1 MSLHEY
7 PKKPGISRFVAP
19 WDTSGW
25 YFMAE
30 HFAPG
35 CRIYSNADIT
45 VTECPEILMGC
56 DYIVTYDSAT
66 DGFDDKQEV
75 DFFIEQTG
83 EVYAAL
89 DADAPADFPTGFAR
103 TDLVVRTDAGDTYRL
118 FMRPYARG
126 AHVHLDAFSSPGR
139 HFFVAFRPTET
150 ETKKPLPEAKRF
162 SVAERHETRETCWFV
177 HDCFARANLSGY
189 DCRGD
194 VRVCAEA
201 DNPKR
206 HYLRLQSG
214 AGISCACETSG
225 QDELSMALDVPAGT
239 AALNFAGV
247 TVQLGS
253 AQASINGQNVPD
265 IADKGYGVKEGIPQL
280 ILAGASVDDVYV
292 IVLFS
297 TFVGM
302 MQGEG
307 ASILKFV
314 NIPISIFLGIAIGLL
329 IGVLLAYFFKKMH
342 IRDTSK
348 VLIILSISFLLVVME
363 DKLLT
368 PITFSALIAIMFIGI
383 GLQKKR
389 ETVAKRLSVKYGKL
403 WVAAEVFLFVLVG
416 ATVNIGYLG
425 KVGVKALIVIIGAL
439 VFRMFGVFVC
449 LLGTSLKRK
458 ERLFTM
464 LAYTPKATVQA
475 AIGGIPLALGFT
487 CGDLVLTVA
496 VLAIVLTAPLGA
508 FAIDLSYK
516 KLLNR

>member
-1 MSLHEY
+1 MLLSISLILILGMFMGWICQKIKLPSLLGMLITGIVLGPY
-7 PKKPGISRFVAP
+7 VLNLLDDSILGISAELRKIALIIILTRAGLGLDLSGLKKIGRPAVLMCFVPASFELIGMILLAP
-19 WDTSGW
+19 K
-25 YFMAE
+25 
-30 HFAPG
+30 
-35 CRIYSNADIT
+35 
-45 VTECPEILMGC
+45 LMGLT
-56 DYIVTYDSAT
+56 VL
-66 DGFDDKQEV
+66 E
-75 DFFIEQTG
+75 
-83 EVYAAL
+83 AAIMGAVL
-89 DADAPADFPTGFAR
+89 AAVSPA
-103 TDLVVRTDAGDTYRL
+103 VVVPRMVKL
-118 FMRPYARG
+118 M
-126 AHVHLDAFSSPGR
+126 
-139 HFFVAFRPTET
+139 
-150 ETKKPLPEAKRF
+150 
-162 SVAERHETRETCWFV
+162 
-177 HDCFARANLSGY
+177 
-189 DCRGD
+189 
-194 VRVCAEA
+194 
-201 DNPKR
+201 
-206 HYLRLQSG
+206 
-214 AGISCACETSG
+214 
-225 QDELSMALDVPAGT
+225 DE
-239 AALNFAGV
+239 
-247 TVQLGS
+247 
-253 AQASINGQNVPD
+253 
-265 IADKGYGVKEGIPQL
+265 GYGVNEGIPQL
-280 ILAGASVDDVYV
+280 ILAAASVDDVYV

-363 DKLLT
+363 DKLST
-368 PITFSALIAIMFIGI
+368 SITFSALIAIMFIGI

>member
-1 MSLHEY
+1 MLLSISLILILGMFMGWICQKIKLPSLLGMLITGIVLGPY
-7 PKKPGISRFVAP
+7 VLNLLDDSILGISAELRKIALIIILTRAGLGLDLSGLKKIGRPAVLMCFVPASFELIGMILLAP
-19 WDTSGW
+19 K
-25 YFMAE
+25 
-30 HFAPG
+30 
-35 CRIYSNADIT
+35 
-45 VTECPEILMGC
+45 LMGLT
-56 DYIVTYDSAT
+56 VL
-66 DGFDDKQEV
+66 E
-75 DFFIEQTG
+75 
-83 EVYAAL
+83 AAIMGAVL
-89 DADAPADFPTGFAR
+89 AAVSPA
-103 TDLVVRTDAGDTYRL
+103 VVVPRMVKL
-118 FMRPYARG
+118 M
-126 AHVHLDAFSSPGR
+126 
-139 HFFVAFRPTET
+139 
-150 ETKKPLPEAKRF
+150 
-162 SVAERHETRETCWFV
+162 
-177 HDCFARANLSGY
+177 
-189 DCRGD
+189 
-194 VRVCAEA
+194 
-201 DNPKR
+201 
-206 HYLRLQSG
+206 
-214 AGISCACETSG
+214 
-225 QDELSMALDVPAGT
+225 DE
-239 AALNFAGV
+239 
-247 TVQLGS
+247 
-253 AQASINGQNVPD
+253 
-265 IADKGYGVKEGIPQL
+265 GYGVNEGIPQL

-297 TFVGM
+297 TFIGM

-363 DKLLT
+363 DKLST

>member
-1 MSLHEY
+1 MLLSISLILILGMFMGWICQKIKLPSLLGMLITGIVLGPY
-7 PKKPGISRFVAP
+7 VLNLLDDSILGISAELHKIALIIILTRAGLGLDLSGLKKIGRPAVLMCFVPASFELIGMILLAP
-19 WDTSGW
+19 K
-25 YFMAE
+25 
-30 HFAPG
+30 
-35 CRIYSNADIT
+35 
-45 VTECPEILMGC
+45 LMGLT
-56 DYIVTYDSAT
+56 VL
-66 DGFDDKQEV
+66 E
-75 DFFIEQTG
+75 
-83 EVYAAL
+83 AAIMGAVL
-89 DADAPADFPTGFAR
+89 AAVSPA
-103 TDLVVRTDAGDTYRL
+103 VVVPRMVKL
-118 FMRPYARG
+118 M
-126 AHVHLDAFSSPGR
+126 
-139 HFFVAFRPTET
+139 
-150 ETKKPLPEAKRF
+150 
-162 SVAERHETRETCWFV
+162 
-177 HDCFARANLSGY
+177 
-189 DCRGD
+189 
-194 VRVCAEA
+194 
-201 DNPKR
+201 
-206 HYLRLQSG
+206 
-214 AGISCACETSG
+214 
-225 QDELSMALDVPAGT
+225 DE
-239 AALNFAGV
+239 
-247 TVQLGS
+247 
-253 AQASINGQNVPD
+253 
-265 IADKGYGVKEGIPQL
+265 GYGVNEGIPQL

-363 DKLLT
+363 DKLST

-439 VFRMFGVFVC
+439 VLRMFGVFVC

>member
-1 MSLHEY
+1 MLLSISLILILGMFMGWICQKIKL
-7 PKKPGISRFVAP
+7 PSLLGMLITGIVNLLDDSILGISAELRKIALIIILTRAGLGLDLSGLKKIGRPAVLMCFVPASFELIGMILLAP
-19 WDTSGW
+19 K
-25 YFMAE
+25 
-30 HFAPG
+30 
-35 CRIYSNADIT
+35 
-45 VTECPEILMGC
+45 LMGLT
-56 DYIVTYDSAT
+56 VL
-66 DGFDDKQEV
+66 E
-75 DFFIEQTG
+75 
-83 EVYAAL
+83 AAIMGAVL
-89 DADAPADFPTGFAR
+89 AAVSPA
-103 TDLVVRTDAGDTYRL
+103 VVVPRMVKL
-118 FMRPYARG
+118 M
-126 AHVHLDAFSSPGR
+126 
-139 HFFVAFRPTET
+139 
-150 ETKKPLPEAKRF
+150 
-162 SVAERHETRETCWFV
+162 
-177 HDCFARANLSGY
+177 
-189 DCRGD
+189 
-194 VRVCAEA
+194 
-201 DNPKR
+201 
-206 HYLRLQSG
+206 
-214 AGISCACETSG
+214 
-225 QDELSMALDVPAGT
+225 DE
-239 AALNFAGV
+239 
-247 TVQLGS
+247 
-253 AQASINGQNVPD
+253 
-265 IADKGYGVKEGIPQL
+265 GYGVNEGIPQL

-363 DKLLT
+363 DKLST

-449 LLGTSLKRK
+449 LLGTSLERK

>member
-1 MSLHEY
+1 MLLSISLILILGMFMGWICQKIKLPSLLGMLITGIVLGPY
-7 PKKPGISRFVAP
+7 VLNLLDDSILGISAELRKIALIIILTRAGLGLDLSGLKKIGRPAVLMCFVPASFELIGMILLAP
-19 WDTSGW
+19 K
-25 YFMAE
+25 
-30 HFAPG
+30 
-35 CRIYSNADIT
+35 
-45 VTECPEILMGC
+45 LMGLT
-56 DYIVTYDSAT
+56 VL
-66 DGFDDKQEV
+66 E
-75 DFFIEQTG
+75 
-83 EVYAAL
+83 AAIMGAVL
-89 DADAPADFPTGFAR
+89 AAVSPA
-103 TDLVVRTDAGDTYRL
+103 VVVPRMVKL
-118 FMRPYARG
+118 M
-126 AHVHLDAFSSPGR
+126 
-139 HFFVAFRPTET
+139 
-150 ETKKPLPEAKRF
+150 
-162 SVAERHETRETCWFV
+162 
-177 HDCFARANLSGY
+177 
-189 DCRGD
+189 
-194 VRVCAEA
+194 
-201 DNPKR
+201 
-206 HYLRLQSG
+206 
-214 AGISCACETSG
+214 
-225 QDELSMALDVPAGT
+225 DE
-239 AALNFAGV
+239 
-247 TVQLGS
+247 
-253 AQASINGQNVPD
+253 
-265 IADKGYGVKEGIPQL
+265 GYGVNEGIPQL

-363 DKLLT
+363 DKLST

-439 VFRMFGVFVC
+439 VFRVFGVFVC
-449 LLGTSLKRK
+449 LLGTSLERK